1 MKEHHKKVFKTM
13 KARILIID
21 DNPDIAHAL
30 SVLFMINQLECD
42 HRLTPE
48 TGLAALEK
56 TRYDLVI
63 QDMNF
68 TQDTTSGAE
77 GIALFNEIRTRF
89 NDLPIILMTAW
100 THLETAVDLVKSG
113 ASDYISKPWD
123 DDKLLVTVNNLIE
136 LSELQQAHHKQVL
149 QHNRQQQALAQQY
162 DLCGIR
168 YQSDAMFNL
177 LQITTQI
184 AHADVSV
191 LITGPNGAGKE
202 KIAEIVQ
209 ANSSCKAGPFIKVNV
224 GALSPELMAAE
235 LFGAE
240 AGSYTG
246 STKRREGRFELADN
260 GTLFLD
266 EIGNLSLDGQAKLL
280 RVLETGEF
288 ERIGGSETLKVNVR
302 IISATNMDIQSAI
315 SNGDFREDLF
325 YRLNVIELPL
335 LALRDR
341 KADILPLAE
350 HFLGSQFQLTK
361 QASLMLTH
369 YDWPGNI
376 RELKNVMQRASL
388 LATDNVINDK
398 LLALKVKIPE
408 QIVAPSTNEVL
419 TVEDINQAISDAGGI
434 ISEAAKRL
442 GLSRSALYRRMKKF
456 QISDS

>member
-1 MKEHHKKVFKTM
+1 MN
-13 KARILIID
+13 ASILVID

-30 SVLFMINQLECD
+30 KVLFTLNDIHCD

-48 TGLAALEK
+48 DGLQALSENH
-56 TRYDLVI
+56 YDLVI

-68 TQDTTSGAE
+68 TQDTTSGEE
-77 GIALFNEIRTRF
+77 GIALFNKIREQF
-89 NDLPIILMTAW
+89 DDLPIILMTAW

-113 ASDYISKPWD
+113 ASDYIGKPWD
-123 DDKLLVTVNNLIE
+123 DDKLIVTINNLLE
-136 LSELQQAHHKQVL
+136 LNELQQAQRKSAVKHI
-149 QHNRQQQALAQQY
+149 RQRQALDDKY
-162 DLCGIR
+162 DLCGLR
-168 YQSDAMFNL
+168 YQSEAMLNL
-177 LQITTQI
+177 LKITTQV
-184 AHADVSV
+184 AHANVSV

-209 ANSSCKAGPFIKVNV
+209 ANSSCKDGPFIKVNV
-224 GALSPELMAAE
+224 GALSQELMAAE

-246 STKRREGRFELADN
+246 ITKRRIGRFELANN

-302 IISATNMDIQSAI
+302 IISATNADIKSAI
-315 SNGDFREDLF
+315 AKGDFREDLY

-335 LALRDR
+335 QPLNKR

-350 HFLGSQFQLTK
+350 FFLGSEFQLTE
-361 QASLMLTH
+361 QASQVLKH
-369 YDWPGNI
+369 YTWPGNI

-388 LATDNVINDK
+388 LASDQVIDENTLGLEVELPDTIGTPSNDEVTAQDIK
-398 LLALKVKIPE
+398 L
-408 QIVAPSTNEVL
+408 
-419 TVEDINQAISDAGGI
+419 AISNSGGV
-434 ISEAAKRL
+434 ISEAAKLL

-456 QISDS
+456 EIVA

>member
-1 MKEHHKKVFKTM
+1 M
-13 KARILIID
+13 KARILVID

-30 SVLFMINQLECD
+30 KVLFTINNIECE
-42 HRLTPE
+42 HQLTPE
-48 TGLAALEK
+48 LGLAALSQNH
-56 TRYDLVI
+56 YDLVM

-68 TQDTTSGAE
+68 TKDTTSGEE
-77 GIALFNEIRTRF
+77 GIELFNEIRQQF
-89 NDLPIILMTAW
+89 DDLPIILMTAW

-113 ASDYISKPWD
+113 ASDYIGKPWD
-123 DDKLLVTVNNLIE
+123 DDKLIVTVNNLLE
-136 LSELQQAHHKQVL
+136 LGELQQAQRSSAIRHNKQ
-149 QHNRQQQALAQQY
+149 RQALVDKY
-162 DLCGIR
+162 DLCGLR
-168 YQSDAMFNL
+168 FQSDAMFNL
-177 LQITTQI
+177 LQITTQV

-209 ANSSCKAGPFIKVNV
+209 ANSSCKSGPFIKVNV

-246 STKRREGRFELADN
+246 ITKRRIGRFELADK

-288 ERIGGSETLKVNVR
+288 ERIGGSETIKVKVR
-302 IISATNMDIQSAI
+302 IISATNTDIKTAI
-315 SNGDFREDLF
+315 TKGSFREDLY

-335 LALRDR
+335 IALNQR
-341 KADILPLAE
+341 KSDILPLAE
-350 HFLGSQFQLTK
+350 LFLGEKFQLTEM
-361 QASLMLTH
+361 ASQTLKH
-369 YDWPGNI
+369 YAWPGNI

-388 LATDNVINDK
+388 LATDNLIDSDVLGIEVELPNVRNQKGNDEVTEDEINN
-398 LLALKVKIPE
+398 ALESASGV
-408 QIVAPSTNEVL
+408 V
-419 TVEDINQAISDAGGI
+419 
-434 ISEAAKRL
+434 SEAAKQL

-456 QISDS
+456 EITL

>member
-1 MKEHHKKVFKTM
+1 M
-13 KARILIID
+13 KARILVID

-30 SVLFMINQLECD
+30 KVLFTINQLESAHC
-42 HRLTPE
+42 LTPE
-48 TGLAALEK
+48 AGLEALGK
-56 TRYDLVI
+56 SHYDLVI

-68 TQDTTSGAE
+68 TKDTTSGEE
-77 GIALFNEIRTRF
+77 GIELFNEIRQRF
-89 NDLPIILMTAW
+89 ADLPIILMTAW

-123 DDKLLVTVNNLIE
+123 DDKLMVTVNNLIE
-136 LSELQQAHHKQVL
+136 LSELQQAHRKNAL
-149 QHNRQQQALAQQY
+149 KHNRQQQALARQY

-177 LQITTQI
+177 LQITTQV

-209 ANSSCKAGPFIKVNV
+209 ANSSCRNGPFIKVNV

-246 STKRREGRFELADN
+246 ITKRRVGRFELADN

-302 IISATNMDIQSAI
+302 IISATNANIKGAI
-315 SNGDFREDLF
+315 AKGDFREDLY

-335 LALRDR
+335 QALNQR

-350 HFLGSQFQLTK
+350 HFLGEQFQLTER
-361 QASLMLTH
+361 ASLTLKH
-369 YDWPGNI
+369 YAWPGNI
-376 RELKNVMQRASL
+376 RELKNVMQRSSL
-388 LATDNVINDK
+388 LARDNVIDEK
-398 LLALKVKIPE
+398 ILALNVELPDSIS
-408 QIVAPSTNEVL
+408 STVNTDAL
-419 TVEDINQAISDAGGI
+419 TSDDIHQAIANASGV
-434 ISEAAKRL
+434 ISEAAKLL

-456 QISDS
+456 EIVG

>member
-1 MKEHHKKVFKTM
+1 M
-13 KARILIID
+13 KAKVLVID

-30 SVLFMINQLECD
+30 KVLFTINDIDCEHQ
-42 HRLTPE
+42 LTPE
-48 TGLAALEK
+48 SGLEALAQGHF
-56 TRYDLVI
+56 DLVV

-68 TQDTTSGAE
+68 TKDTTSGHE
-77 GIALFNEIRTRF
+77 GIELFEKIRTRF
-89 NDLPIILMTAW
+89 EDIPIILMTAW
-100 THLETAVDLVKSG
+100 THLETAIDLVKSG
-113 ASDYISKPWD
+113 ASDYLSKPWD
-123 DDKLLVTVNNLIE
+123 DDKLIVTVRNLIE
-136 LSELQQAHHKQVL
+136 LNELQQAHHSNALGQT
-149 QHNRQQQALAQQY
+149 RQKQALAQQY

-168 YQSDAMFNL
+168 YHSDAMFNL
-177 LQITTQI
+177 LQITTQV

-209 ANSSCKAGPFIKVNV
+209 ANSSCAQGPFIKVNV

-246 STKRREGRFELADN
+246 ITKRRIGRFELANN

-288 ERIGGSETLKVNVR
+288 ERIGGAETIKVKVR
-302 IISATNMDIQSAI
+302 IVSATNTDIKAAI
-315 SNGDFREDLF
+315 AQGDFREDLY
-325 YRLNVIELPL
+325 YRLNVIELALLPL
-335 LALRDR
+335 AQR

-350 HFLGSQFQLTK
+350 FFLGDGFSLTET
-361 QASLMLTH
+361 ASLVLKH
-369 YDWPGNI
+369 YSWPGNI

-388 LATDNVINDK
+388 LAANNIIDEKI
-398 LLALKVKIPE
+398 LALNVTLPE
-408 QIVAPSTNEVL
+408 AANQENNINAL
-419 TVEDINQAISDAGGI
+419 TKADINQAISDANGV
-434 ISEAAKRL
+434 ISEAAKLL

-456 QISDS
+456 EIVD